1 MTQIATFTKRVGSS
15 RTTFVIW
22 IPKDVATLLALK
34 RRDILEVRIR
44 KLRGDA
50 AS

>member
-1 MTQIATFTKRVGSS
+1 MARVATFTKKVGAS
-15 RTTFVIW
+15 RLNYVIW
-22 IPKDVATLLALK
+22 IPKDVAMLLELK
-34 RRDILEVRIR
+34 KGDMLEVRIK